1 MKINIEDYLHQI
13 DTYFKAKN
21 QKDTY
26 MTYGLVVLLI
36 FAFAYVLFWDSSFEE
51 FENTRAN
58 VISLEKKIQKDKIY
72 LKRNPE
78 AKVAQLDR
86 EIKKINLQMLAHKD
100 NNAYIKS
107 KIETI
112 SSLIYDERSWGEYLD
127 SISTN
132 AQKYNVK
139 ILKLTNEYAH
149 KNNSFGHI
157 LDITVSSQGNYKNT
171 LKFINSLEQS
181 ELVVDIHDLN
191 IQAEQTLNSDL
202 SISVWGITY

>member
-13 DTYFKAKN
+13 DTYFKEKGK
-21 QKDTY
+21 KDAN
-26 MTYGLVVLLI
+26 MIYGLTILLI
-36 FAFAYVLFWDSSFEE
+36 FSFSYLFFWDSSFED
-51 FENTRAN
+51 FENTRQN
-58 VISLEKKIQKDKIY
+58 VVLLEKKIKNDKLYLQK
-72 LKRNPE
+72 NPE
-78 AKVAQLDR
+78 TKVARLEQ
-86 EIKKINLQMLAHKD
+86 EITKINKEMLTHKD

-112 SSLIYDERSWGEYLD
+112 SSLIYDERSWGEYID

-132 AQKYNVK
+132 AQRYHIK
-139 ILKLTNEYAH
+139 ILKLTNQYAH

-157 LDITVSSQGNYKNT
+157 LDITVESQGAYKNT

-191 IQAEQTLNSDL
+191 IKAKKTLKSDL
-202 SISVWGITY
+202 NISVWGITY